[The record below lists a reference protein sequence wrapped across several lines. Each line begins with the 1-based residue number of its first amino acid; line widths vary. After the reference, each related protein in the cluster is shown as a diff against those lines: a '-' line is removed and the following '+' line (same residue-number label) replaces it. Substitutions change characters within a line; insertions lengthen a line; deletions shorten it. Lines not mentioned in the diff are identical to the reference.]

1 VETPA
6 IPSAD
11 AAHRETWEARERRT
25 KMEMARTVL
34 LFFILM
40 MRWTGHQKQFISSE
54 SLMRRSVPRDS
65 LLITPAVCRVVAAA
79 AANAKIRQATDLAR
93 RHLIPLCPFFLDGRH
108 S

>member
-25 KMEMARTVL
+25 KMEMARMVL

-65 LLITPAVCRVVAAA
+65 LIITPAVCREVA

-93 RHLIPLCPFFLDGRH
+93 RHLIPLCPFFSRRQTF
-108 S
+108 